1 LYLGFFVAKNVP
13 LCFMMPTLSYQ
24 FADSSLMKKK
34 FETPVVPQDT
44 TPIELLE
51 EIDEMNISQFIKT
64 KQRKQTTGNNLV
76 QENLLIDTTTTV
88 EKYDTN
94 SYNLTNKTYSKLP
107 IREKLVTTNRTEEPK
122 ILFQPTTKP
131 IGIENWQ
138 IIMLFSSLFLI
149 AFVKGVNQN
158 RFKNMAKSI
167 VSKQARFE
175 ILRGEKIFFNQTN
188 LILNVVYLC
197 VFSLYIYHFFYFH
210 QKGITDAFEMI
221 YFFKIVFFL
230 TIFFMSQ
237 LIFNAIL
244 NFIFD
249 TKEIQMEY
257 IFNTSLFNNFLGV
270 LMVPLLFLI
279 YFTTLQNSVFFNNF
293 ILVVVFIIL
302 LLRTIRYIKIGAKK
316 NISNLHIFL
325 YICTL
330 EILPLIVTIKFF
342 IL

>member
-1 LYLGFFVAKNVP
+1 MNSFIL
-13 LCFMMPTLSYQ
+13 YQ
-24 FADSSLMKKK
+24 FVDSSLKKKK
-34 FETPVVPQDT
+34 FETPIVPQDT

-51 EIDEMNISQFIKT
+51 EVDEININQFIKT
-64 KQRKQTTGNNLV
+64 KQRKQTTENNLV
-76 QENLLIDTTTTV
+76 QENQLIDTTTTV

-94 SYNLTNKTYSKLP
+94 SYNLTNKTYNKLP
-107 IREKLVTTNRTEEPK
+107 IREKPITTNRTEESK
-122 ILFQPTTKP
+122 QLFQPTTKP
-131 IGIENWQ
+131 LGIENWQ
-138 IIMLFSSLFLI
+138 IIILFSCLFLI

-167 VSKQARFE
+167 VSKQAVIE
-175 ILRGEKIFFNQTN
+175 ILRGEKIFFNRTN

-197 VFSLYIYHFFYFH
+197 VFSLYIQHFFYIH
-210 QKGITDAFEMI
+210 QKNLTNSFELI
-221 YFFKIVFFL
+221 YFFKIVLFL
-230 TIFFMSQ
+230 AIYFMSQ
-237 LIFNAIL
+237 LLFNAIL

-293 ILVVVFIIL
+293 ILVIVFIIL
-302 LLRTIRYIKIGAKK
+302 LFRTIRYIKIGATK

-330 EILPLIVTIKFF
+330 EILPLIVIIKFF

>member
-1 LYLGFFVAKNVP
+1 
-13 LCFMMPTLSYQ
+13 MMPNLSYQ
-24 FADSSLMKKK
+24 FADSSLIKKK
-34 FETPVVPQDT
+34 FEMPVAPQDT
-44 TPIELLE
+44 TPIKLLE
-51 EIDEMNISQFIKT
+51 EVDEMNINQFIKT

-76 QENLLIDTTTTV
+76 QENQIIDSASTP

-94 SYNLTNKTYSKLP
+94 FYNLNNKTYSKLP
-107 IREKLVTTNRTEEPK
+107 IREKPVTTNRTEEPK
-122 ILFQPTTKP
+122 TLFQPTTKP

-138 IIMLFSSLFLI
+138 IIILFSCLFLI

-167 VSKQARFE
+167 VSEQATFE
-175 ILRGEKIFFNQTN
+175 IVRGEKIFFNQTN
-188 LILNVVYLC
+188 LLLNVVYLST
-197 VFSLYIYHFFYFH
+197 FSLFIFHFLYLQQKIFLFPFDFFYFL
-210 QKGITDAFEMI
+210 QIAL
-221 YFFKIVFFL
+221 FL
-230 TIFFMSQ
+230 TGVFIFQ

-279 YFTTLQNSVFFNNF
+279 YFTTLQNSVFFNKF
-293 ILVVVFIIL
+293 ILVVVFIVL
-302 LLRTIRYIKIGAKK
+302 LFRTIRYIKIGAKK

-330 EILPLIVTIKFF
+330 EILPLIVIIKFF